1 MATSAQTTPNAH
13 SAQYAHAATVSSH
26 PKHAPQNLP
35 PSAAH
40 HRPQAPQAEASSG
53 WQPIQ
58 NLAWTTLELMVL
70 LACRVGVILKD
81 ATVEACLWADT
92 HCHYAWLDLKPKL
105 AKWLETVDQH
115 YQRLEADLL
124 AADAS
129 GWSARAVQQV
139 KALQHQVQ
147 QASQHLAPLQGPVR
161 QGLRSTARL
170 ITQRPIVL
178 VGSAALLGALIP
190 LGIILFAVDS
200 HGVHAVPNHPL
211 TLADVSDEEGN
222 ATTTGVDA
230 DSAINNPAPSLAATA
245 SEDYAALERQ
255 NRLLNARLNELEQE
269 IREISH

>member
-1 MATSAQTTPNAH
+1 
-13 SAQYAHAATVSSH
+13 
-26 PKHAPQNLP
+26 
-35 PSAAH
+35 
-40 HRPQAPQAEASSG
+40 
-53 WQPIQ
+53 
-58 NLAWTTLELMVL
+58 MVL

-81 ATVEACLWADT
+81 AIVEACLWADT

-105 AKWLETVDQH
+105 AKCLETVDQH

-124 AADAS
+124 SADTS

-147 QASQHLAPLQGPVR
+147 QASHYLPPLQGPVR
-161 QGLRSTARL
+161 QGLRTTARL

-178 VGSAALLGALIP
+178 VGSAALLGALMP
-190 LGIILFAVDS
+190 LGILLFAVDS
-200 HGVHAVPNHPL
+200 HGAHTIPNHPL

-222 ATTTGVDA
+222 VTTTSVET
-230 DSAINNPAPSLAATA
+230 DSAINNPAPSLSATA